1 MAEVCVCF
9 GLSLTT
15 YGCIV
20 DIPDRTGKRPKDSPV
35 PETEPFQAL
44 LRVLERRGSGTAAA
58 CFLDGSDG
66 AQLVAAT
73 PRFLA
78 RLAEAS
84 LPGTPG
90 LDPPGLPPSRF
101 GLDEAGLR
109 IATLPGDS
117 GWLVVATGAR
127 SRLPHSFD
135 NDLADAAMIA
145 GRLLRTRSEPQVPT
159 PARRRAD
166 REAVT
171 RWLAAVVTE
180 RRDRHHALLLLDL
193 DRFRALNEALGTM
206 VGDQV
211 LAATGERIAAA
222 LGPGEQMLRLDG
234 DRFAILAE
242 RTGSDP
248 QALAQRLMH
257 CVARPME
264 ITGRSISLQASV
276 GIADL
281 LQADEPANH
290 EVRRAE
296 AALRRAKL
304 EGRGRSVLHVPDFE
318 LADREEGS
326 LEFDLAHAVADGQM
340 RLAFQPYVT
349 LATGRVAGAEALLR
363 WRHPVH
369 GELGP
374 ARFVPIAES
383 TGAILPLG
391 AWMMRNALACA
402 MRWPDPMRLSVNISA
417 LQFHQPGF
425 IGEVGSALAATGFPA
440 HRLELEVTETV
451 LMRDNADTVA
461 LLRALMSRGIRIA
474 LDDFGTGYSALAYL
488 SRLPHHRIK
497 LDRSFIRDLSNPS
510 TAALIRAIVAS
521 ARSQGV
527 SVTAEG
533 VETMAQLESV
543 RAMGFTHAQGYATGA
558 PMDDPTEAF
567 CRALA

>member
-1 MAEVCVCF
+1 M
-9 GLSLTT
+9 
-15 YGCIV
+15 
-20 DIPDRTGKRPKDSPV
+20 

-58 CFLDGSDG
+58 CFLDGPDG
-66 AQLVAAT
+66 AHLVAAT

-78 RLAEAS
+78 RLAEARVS
-84 LPGTPG
+84 GGPAH
-90 LDPPGLPPSRF
+90 PSAPDADAPRF
-101 GLDEAGLR
+101 GLDETRLH
-109 IATLPGDS
+109 IAPLPDDA
-117 GWLVVATGAR
+117 GWLVVAPGAR
-127 SRLPHSFD
+127 ARLPVTFD
-135 NDLADAAMIA
+135 SDLADAAMIA
-145 GRLLRTRSEPQVPT
+145 GRLLQSRLEPQAST

-171 RWLAAVVTE
+171 RWLAGVVTE
-180 RRDRHHALLLLDL
+180 RRDRQHALLLLDL
-193 DRFRALNEALGTM
+193 DRFRSLNEALGTL

-211 LAATGERIAAA
+211 LATTGERIAAA
-222 LGPGEQMLRLDG
+222 LGPGQQMLRLDA
-234 DRFAILAE
+234 DRFAILSE
-242 RTGSDP
+242 RSGSDP

-281 LQADEPANH
+281 LQADEPPSH

-304 EGRGRSVLHVPDFE
+304 EGRNRSVLHVPDFE

-340 RLAFQPYVT
+340 RLAFQPYIT

-363 WRHPVH
+363 WRHPIH

-374 ARFVPIAES
+374 ARFVPIAEN

-391 AWMMRNALACA
+391 AWMMHTALESA
-402 MRWPDPMRLSVNISA
+402 MHWPDPMRLSVNVSA

-425 IGEVGSALAATGFPA
+425 IGEVCSALAATGFPA
-440 HRLELEVTETV
+440 HRLELEVTETI
-451 LMRDNADTVA
+451 LMRDSAETVA

-521 ARSQGV
+521 ARSQGA

-533 VETMAQLESV
+533 VETMAQLEAV

-558 PMDDPTEAF
+558 PMEDPAEAF
-567 CRALA
+567 CRAFA

>member
-1 MAEVCVCF
+1 M
-9 GLSLTT
+9 
-15 YGCIV
+15 
-20 DIPDRTGKRPKDSPV
+20 
-35 PETEPFQAL
+35 PETEPLQAL

-58 CFLDGSDG
+58 CFLDGPDG
-66 AQLVAAT
+66 AHLVAAT

-84 LPGTPG
+84 LSGAPARLRTPDLG
-90 LDPPGLPPSRF
+90 VLRF
-101 GLDEAGLR
+101 GLDETGLR
-109 IATLPGDS
+109 IATLPGDT
-117 GWLVVATGAR
+117 GWLVITPGTR
-127 SRLPHSFD
+127 SRLPITFD
-135 NDLADAAMIA
+135 SDLADAAVIA
-145 GRLLRTRSEPQVPT
+145 GRLLQSHVEPHAST

-171 RWLAAVVTE
+171 RWLAGVVTE
-180 RRDRHHALLLLDL
+180 RRDRQHALLLLDL

-211 LAATGERIAAA
+211 LATTGERIAAA
-222 LGPGEQMLRLDG
+222 LGPGQQMLRLDG

-242 RTGSDP
+242 RTGADP

-281 LQADEPANH
+281 LQADEPASH

-296 AALRRAKL
+296 AALRRAKR
-304 EGRGRSVLHVPDFE
+304 EGRNRSVLHVPDFE

-326 LEFDLAHAVADGQM
+326 LEFDLAHAVAEGQM
-340 RLAFQPYVT
+340 RLAFQPYIT

-391 AWMMRNALACA
+391 AWMMRTALASA

-425 IGEVGSALAATGFPA
+425 IGEVGSALAASGFRA

-451 LMRDNADTVA
+451 LMRDSADTVA

-533 VETMAQLESV
+533 VETMAQLEAV

-558 PMDDPTEAF
+558 PMEDPTEAF
-567 CRALA
+567 CRAFA